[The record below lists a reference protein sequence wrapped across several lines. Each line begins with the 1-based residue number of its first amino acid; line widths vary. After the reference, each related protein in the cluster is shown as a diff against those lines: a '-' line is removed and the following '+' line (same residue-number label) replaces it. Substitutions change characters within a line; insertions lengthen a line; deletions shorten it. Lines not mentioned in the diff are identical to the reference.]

1 MEGQR
6 ARAAAG
12 ALRCAVLWGA
22 LTHPGNTGNGRNR
35 RTCPRCGVQRTF
47 QLLNTLRLWC
57 TALQAKEKKG
67 LRDSNCS
74 NTTPAALHCI
84 AKKHFFSAAG

>member
-47 QLLNTLRLWC
+47 QLLNTHSVC
-57 TALQAKEKKG
+57 G
-67 LRDSNCS
+67 
-74 NTTPAALHCI
+74 ALHCRPRRRR
-84 AKKHFFSAAG
+84 G